1 MPARTILTLAVA
13 VFLGLLAVVVA
24 QAWLGNQRKADLQSA
39 AVAGTVPVVVAAQP
53 IERGAVLQP
62 ASLKIVRFPQAS
74 APQGALGSLEE
85 ANAGGQR
92 LALRAF
98 APNEP
103 ILTSRITT
111 PGGKLN
117 LSAGMTAGMRAVT
130 FRSDDVSG
138 VAGFVLPGD
147 RVDVMLTRETTSG
160 GESKSTVTQIVADN
174 LRVLGVDQV
183 DDESANK
190 PIVAKAITL
199 EVTPEQAQAISLARA
214 VGDVSLALRPISDRD
229 PVAKRFTTVAD
240 LGGVARAQG
249 ARLVRTAYRPKAAA
263 VPEPA
268 EPVGPKVA
276 VTRGIVTTEYAVAH

>member
-92 LALRAF
+92 LALRTF

-147 RVDVMLTRETTSG
+147 RVDVMLTRETSG
-160 GESKSTVTQIVADN
+160 ENKSTVTQIVADN

-240 LGGVARAQG
+240 LGGAVRSQG
-249 ARLVRTAYRPKAAA
+249 ARLVKTVYRPRAAA
-263 VPEPA
+263 TVPGPA

-276 VTRGIVTTEYAVAH
+276 VTRGIVTTEYAVTH